1 MNIFFTDEHPTI
13 AARNLCDDH
22 VVSQFKETIQMLVA
36 AALLRGA
43 DPDAMP
49 LTLSGRPH
57 RGGYKDHPCTRWAS
71 ENPANW
77 NWLCDHG
84 LAIGEQ
90 FRMRFDNDT
99 SILHDQIR
107 LLAVSRDT
115 ILSHFDEEWG
125 MTEPA
130 RALNQSIGENLDL
143 LGDDLTTV
151 EAYRLYYQRD
161 KRSFAEWKY
170 TPAPDWF

>member
-22 VVSQFKETIQMLVA
+22 VVSQFKESIQMLVA

-43 DPDAMP
+43 DPNAMP
-49 LTLSGRPH
+49 LTTSGRPH
-57 RGGYKDHPCTRWAS
+57 RGGYKHHPCTRWAS

-77 NWLCDHG
+77 NWLCDHA
-84 LAIGEQ
+84 LAIGAE

-99 SILHDQIR
+99 SILHDQIS
-107 LLAVSRDT
+107 LLACSRDT

-170 TPAPDWF
+170 SRAPDWF

>member
-13 AARNLCDDH
+13 AARNLCDAH
-22 VVSQFKETIQMLVA
+22 VVSQFKESIQMLVA

-49 LTLSGRPH
+49 LTSSGRPH
-57 RGGYKDHPCTRWAS
+57 RGGYKHHPCTRWAS

-77 NWLCDHG
+77 NWLCDHA

-107 LLAVSRDT
+107 LLACSRDT

-130 RALNQSIGENLDL
+130 RAMNGSKGENLDL
-143 LGDDLTTV
+143 LGDHLTTV
-151 EAYRLYYQRD
+151 EAYRIYYRRD
-161 KRSFAEWKY
+161 KSRFA
-170 TPAPDWF
+170 DWRHTRPPHWF